1 MRIKVEGV
9 TAGYGRVIVLEE
21 LCWELGPGV
30 SGLLGPNGA
39 GKTTLLHLL
48 AGVTRPSRGTIA
60 AYDGDTSVTSTQKG
74 YARRIGFVPQH
85 FSFAGELRVLDTVTY
100 SAWVNGVPRRRCVQ
114 AARAALQ
121 QVDLV
126 DKADMRV
133 RALSGGQRQ
142 RLGVA
147 TALAHEP
154 ELIIL
159 DEPTVGLD
167 PTQRL
172 RLREVIA
179 SIGTHRP
186 VVISTHLIEDV
197 TYLCQRV
204 GILAAGRM
212 AFDDDVEGLAAL
224 VAQGDVGHGPG
235 SAFEHAYA
243 GIVERLVGRR
253 D

>member
-1 MRIKVEGV
+1 MRIECEGV
-9 TAGYGRVIVLEE
+9 TAGYGRVIVLDE
-21 LCWELGPGV
+21 LRWEIGPGV

-48 AGVTRPSRGTIA
+48 AGITRPMRGTITA
-60 AYDGDTSVTSTQKG
+60 HDGNTSVTSKQKG

-85 FSFAGELRVLDTVTY
+85 FSFAAEMRVLDTVTY
-100 SAWVNGVPRRRCVQ
+100 AAWVNGTPRKRCLQ
-114 AARAALQ
+114 AARAALE
-121 QVDLV
+121 QVDLAE
-126 DKADMRV
+126 KADARV
-133 RALSGGQRQ
+133 RSLSGGQRQ

-154 ELIIL
+154 ELLIL

-167 PTQRL
+167 PSQRL
-172 RLREVIA
+172 RLRQVIA
-179 SIGTHRP
+179 AVGTHRP
-186 VVISTHLIEDV
+186 VVISTHMVEDV
-197 TYLCQRV
+197 THLCQRV

-212 AFDDDVEGLAAL
+212 AFDGHVDELAAL
-224 VAQGDVGHGPG
+224 VAHGDTGHGPG
-235 SAFEHAYA
+235 SAFEQAYA